1 MLLLIFNERY
11 KLKIQRSCLKMFFR
25 FCPAEQGKHL
35 TQNLG
40 ISGDV
45 RFWLQTRK
53 RGIRSLR
60 KVWCVSQLLV
70 HQELCLARVLS
81 STLDGDQQRRALEVW
96 GRGNTTWHGF
106 IPNPYLYAST
116 VSLEKLSVYGGKGR
130 RHFHSMSYRPASLL
144 IQGISLPGPQLCWT
158 GTNDFMLSFYFF
170 E

>member
-11 KLKIQRSCLKMFFR
+11 KLKIQRSYLKMFFR

-81 STLDGDQQRRALEVW
+81 SILDGDQQRRALEVW

-116 VSLEKLSVYGGKGR
+116 VSLEKLCLWWQREKTFSFHVLQTCFFADTGNLTSWPSTLLD
-130 RHFHSMSYRPASLL
+130 RH
-144 IQGISLPGPQLCWT
+144 
-158 GTNDFMLSFYFF
+158 
-170 E
+170 